1 MVSARRSRPRS
12 GAAVCPGRRTPALK
26 PGGLATLPDDVTAA
40 RHLIAAG
47 CHADAAR
54 LLAAHLAG
62 LDYSWQPA
70 DPLLIDACVLY
81 ATHGTGRDQLD
92 AARYAHRASHHLHEQ
107 PTHPRRLAAAHAYGH
122 ALHTHG
128 QHNEAISVYQ
138 ELIAANQ
145 TLGRPLDILT
155 TAIPLAVNL
164 HAAGRC
170 VEALQAIADAWH
182 RWQHTGLNYP
192 GLGQAIAFAYVRM
205 LRACR
210 RNHELLALLHANQ
223 HAEAGNLLTTA
234 AADATVDGH
243 ADRHLA
249 SICTHTPQT
258 PAGAPQHSEHHNLT
272 GEPTLLLSIPALY
285 GGAGDSS
292 DTHRES
298 PHASHAAAEVT
309 TAISRAL
316 ATPQAQA
323 VLRHNLGHPAGTRAG
338 RWTAAMLVGYLA
350 YQRIRLAWRAS
361 PYTAAVALPIVAFA
375 LTLAAAWVWP
385 R

>member
-12 GAAVCPGRRTPALK
+12 GAAVCLGRRTPAPG
-26 PGGLATLPDDVTAA
+26 PGGLGTLPGDVTAV

-47 CHADAAR
+47 CHADAER

-62 LDYSWQPA
+62 LDYSWLPV

-81 ATHGTGRDQLD
+81 ATHSTGHDQLC
-92 AARYAHRASHHLHEQ
+92 AARYAHRASRHLHEQ
-107 PTHPRRLAAAHAYGH
+107 PTHPRRLAAAHAYGT

-128 QHNEAISVYQ
+128 HYSEAISVCRQ
-138 ELIAANQ
+138 LIAANHM
-145 TLGRPLDILT
+145 LGRPLDILT
-155 TAIPLAVNL
+155 TTIPLAVNL
-164 HAAGRC
+164 HAAGHC
-170 VEALQAIADAWH
+170 VEALQAIDDTWH
-182 RWQHTGLNYP
+182 RWQHSSLDDP
-192 GLGQAIAFAYVRM
+192 GLGRTIAVTYVRM

-210 RNHELLALLHANQ
+210 RDHELVALLHANQ
-223 HAEAGNLLTTA
+223 HTEAGYLLTTA
-234 AADATVDGH
+234 ATDATEHGH

-249 SICTHTPQT
+249 TVCSHTPQT
-258 PAGAPQHSEHHNLT
+258 PAGALGHSEHRNLT
-272 GEPTLLLSIPALY
+272 GEPTLPLGVPALY

-292 DTHRES
+292 DA
-298 PHASHAAAEVT
+298 HASHAAAEVT
-309 TAISRAL
+309 TAIGRAL

-338 RWTAAMLVGYLA
+338 RRTAAMLVGYLA

>member
-62 LDYSWQPA
+62 LDYSWLPA
-70 DPLLIDACVLY
+70 DSLLIDACVLY
-81 ATHGTGRDQLD
+81 ATHCTARDQLG
-92 AARYAHRASHHLHEQ
+92 AARYAYRASRQLHAQ
-107 PTHPRRLAAAHAYGH
+107 PTHPRRLAAARAYGT

-128 QHNEAISVYQ
+128 HYREAISVYQ
-138 ELIAANQ
+138 ELIEANH

-155 TAIPLAVNL
+155 TAVPLAVNL

-170 VEALQAIADAWH
+170 VEGLQAIADAWH

-210 RNHELLALLHANQ
+210 RDHELLALLHADQ
-223 HAEAGNLLTTA
+223 HTEAGHLLTTA
-234 AADATVDGH
+234 AAEATGNGY
-243 ADRHLA
+243 ADHHLA
-249 SICTHTPQT
+249 TICTHTPQT
-258 PAGAPQHSEHHNLT
+258 PAGAARHSEHYNLAD
-272 GEPTLLLSIPALY
+272 EPTLPFSVPVLY
-285 GGAGDSS
+285 GGTGDSS
-292 DTHRES
+292 DAHHES
-298 PHASHAAAEVT
+298 SHAGQPSAEVT

-361 PYTAAVALPIVAFA
+361 PYTAAVVLPIVAFA